1 MKILIGVDYSMFS
14 GDVLQAV
21 IRQFQPANSE
31 VLVLH
36 VVQPIAFEAPPQM
49 GPGYAPELEEEI
61 KPARELV
68 ERVAKELSAAGFK
81 VEAVVRVGDVR
92 ETIIDFASEWRAEL
106 IVLGSHGQRGLKR
119 FLLGSVA
126 EFVARHATCSVQVVR
141 TKVKA

>member
-21 IRQFQPANSE
+21 ISQFQPANSE

-68 ERVAKELSAAGFK
+68 ARVAKELSAAGFK

-141 TKVKA
+141 TKVKV